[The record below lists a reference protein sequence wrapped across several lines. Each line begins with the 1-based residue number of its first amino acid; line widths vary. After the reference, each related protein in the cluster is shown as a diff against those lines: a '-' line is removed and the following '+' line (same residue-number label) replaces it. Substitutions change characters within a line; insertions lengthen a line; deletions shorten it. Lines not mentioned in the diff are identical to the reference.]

1 MSALGIAKW
10 RERDEPSH
18 FSRVVILDCRLEML
32 ALRRGLAQLSPQPTQ
47 QAHGCLIR
55 HAAQAIA
62 VRASVFGVLVEWLV
76 RVRLG
81 RGLRPVVGQAVCAE
95 PIRKPCHPPHLVPL
109 VTRLGLLG

>member
-1 MSALGIAKW
+1 MSALDIAEW
-10 RERDEPSH
+10 RERDESSH
-18 FSRVVILDCRLEML
+18 FARIVVLDGRLEML

-81 RGLRPVVGQAVCAE
+81 RGLCLVGQAVCAE

>member
-1 MSALGIAKW
+1 MSALGITEW
-10 RERDEPSH
+10 CERYEPSH

-62 VRASVFGVLVEWLV
+62 VCASVFRVLVERLV

-81 RGLRPVVGQAVCAE
+81 RGLRLVVGQAVGAQ
-95 PIRKPCHPPHLVPL
+95 PIREPCHPAHLVPL